1 MERSCKKL
9 KITPILFNN
18 GESLLS
24 EFISFCP
31 PIVRIKLFELYPT
44 ELMIIEEFDEIFKYN
59 DIYYSFFGKKAY
71 IGAQEATTEDLW
83 FEFNQYEYGTRK
95 PTSLREISNCFGQK
109 LFIIMKHD
117 FEELILTIIKE
128 DQSVLIF
135 GQLKK
140 YSTKTCE
147 TTHSIVKKTKSIRFD
162 IDKHQC
168 LDQENLGFPKGLCL
182 TQNQEVY
189 YFSATRLKK
198 LPIKDVTDIG
208 LHSHPTFYFKMKG
221 KNEPEQIKIFN
232 LVENS
237 STPSYD
243 DYWATN
249 YAFEKKNVCFLNRT
263 EDKKGIYYHR
273 NSKDTMEFF

>member
-109 LFIIMKHD
+109 FGSASLETVTVVTERKEIPLRNFILNPAQYWLLKNQ
-117 FEELILTIIKE
+117 FE
-128 DQSVLIF
+128 
-135 GQLKK
+135 
-140 YSTKTCE
+140 
-147 TTHSIVKKTKSIRFD
+147 R
-162 IDKHQC
+162 
-168 LDQENLGFPKGLCL
+168 
-182 TQNQEVY
+182 
-189 YFSATRLKK
+189 
-198 LPIKDVTDIG
+198 
-208 LHSHPTFYFKMKG
+208 
-221 KNEPEQIKIFN
+221 
-232 LVENS
+232 
-237 STPSYD
+237 
-243 DYWATN
+243 
-249 YAFEKKNVCFLNRT
+249 
-263 EDKKGIYYHR
+263 IYL
-273 NSKDTMEFF
+273 